1 MLSDTFFAVLPK
13 DLLKEL
19 THYYH
24 QASSEDCHQHI
35 RLAGLARQKLADE
48 SIVWSDGTKTEPAMI
63 TFNDNAELP
72 IITFD
77 SERGIF
83 IRSHPHINLVRYN
96 GGNYEFVKQLA
107 GPSPAD
113 FYTIPTRKEYLEMLA
128 QRNEHDAKAKLLIL
142 KDTYAQLCK
151 EWRVPADL
159 VTDELYERQ
168 LYPQDKGSRQIWV
181 DSAISWA

>member
-1 MLSDTFFAVLPK
+1 MLGDTFFAVLPK

-72 IITFD
+72 I
-77 SERGIF
+77 
-83 IRSHPHINLVRYN
+83 
-96 GGNYEFVKQLA
+96 
-107 GPSPAD
+107 SPAD

-168 LYPQDKGSRQIWV
+168 EDAVLYPQDKGSRQIWV